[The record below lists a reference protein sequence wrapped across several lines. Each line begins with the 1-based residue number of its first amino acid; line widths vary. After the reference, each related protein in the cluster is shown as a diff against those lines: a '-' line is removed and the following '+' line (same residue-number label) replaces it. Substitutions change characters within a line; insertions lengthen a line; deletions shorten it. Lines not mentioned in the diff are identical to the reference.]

1 MRATAVLACV
11 IVSDRCFHS
20 RSLLDFAAMRNART
34 SGQVSIYAAI
44 SVLLSRVR
52 VAR

>member
-11 IVSDRCFHS
+11 IVSDLHS